1 MLVLVIV
8 LNVLMGVVYTCNML
22 VLGIWIRH
30 VVFRLGIFILR
41 LGSFH
46 ARARLCVLRFDLLFA
61 GSVRSVFLRFGLFV
75 LRFGPFDSQVRL
87 FLLSDSAF
95 RSQVRLFV
103 RSFGLDPAH
112 NGLILCATTHSNAKF
127 LYIPALFCELFCGRR
142 CNACVHVFL
151 WSIQCF
157 HFSYRCRCIVCCHA
171 QHGSIYDA

>member
-22 VLGIWIRH
+22 VLGLWIRH

-41 LGSFH
+41 LDSFH
-46 ARARLCVLRFDLLFA
+46 ARARPFVLRFDLLFA

-103 RSFGLDPAH
+103 RRFDLDLAH

-142 CNACVHVFL
+142 CNACVT
-151 WSIQCF
+151 CF
-157 HFSYRCRCIVCCHA
+157 PVIYSMFSF
-171 QHGSIYDA
+171 QL